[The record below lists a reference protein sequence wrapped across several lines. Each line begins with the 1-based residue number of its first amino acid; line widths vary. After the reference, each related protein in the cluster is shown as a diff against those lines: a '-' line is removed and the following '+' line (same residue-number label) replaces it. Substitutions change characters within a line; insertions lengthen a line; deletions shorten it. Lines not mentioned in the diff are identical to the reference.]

1 MPVLT
6 TKARIS
12 LPAAR
17 WLRQGCTGA
26 AGLAER
32 LAGAQGPLVV
42 TVPVGACVP
51 WLKVIAVS
59 PKTRRDEHGV
69 ARVLP
74 PNPLIE
80 WVGRTA
86 LKLMGWRIEGELPRL
101 DKFVAIGAHHTSN
114 WDFVIFIALKF
125 VLRLNA
131 RWLRSWAGIPIQRHL
146 SLNMVEQAIQG
157 FRDNRE
163 FILVLSPEGT
173 RKKVE
178 RWKMGFYHIALGAGV
193 PVVLAALDYG
203 HKRVVNGPPFW
214 PTGDEQADLAQI
226 LAYYR
231 VFIPKIPAYAIDSD

>member
-1 MPVLT
+1 MY
-6 TKARIS
+6 
-12 LPAAR
+12 
-17 WLRQGCTGA
+17 GNY
-26 AGLAER
+26 
-32 LAGAQGPLVV
+32 
-42 TVPVGACVP
+42 
-51 WLKVIAVS
+51 
-59 PKTRRDEHGV
+59 
-69 ARVLP
+69 LP

-131 RWLRSWAGIPIQRHL
+131 RWFGKHSIFRWPFGGLMRSWGGIPIQRHL

-178 RWKMGFYHIALGAGV
+178 RWKMGFYHIALGADV
-193 PVVLAALDYG
+193 PIVPGALDFANR
-203 HKRVVNGPPFW
+203 RVVIGAPFQ
-214 PTGDEQADLAQI
+214 PTGDAEADLQVL
-226 LAYYR
+226 LAFFRPY
-231 VFIPKIPAYAIDSD
+231 VPKKPEYAFYGD

>member
-1 MPVLT
+1 MY
-6 TKARIS
+6 
-12 LPAAR
+12 
-17 WLRQGCTGA
+17 GNY
-26 AGLAER
+26 
-32 LAGAQGPLVV
+32 
-42 TVPVGACVP
+42 
-51 WLKVIAVS
+51 
-59 PKTRRDEHGV
+59 
-69 ARVLP
+69 LP

-80 WVGRTA
+80 WIGRTA

-131 RWLRSWAGIPIQRHL
+131 RWFGKHSIFRWPFGGLMRSWGGIPIQRHL

-178 RWKMGFYHIALGAGV
+178 RWKTGFYHIALGAGV
-193 PVVLAALDYG
+193 PIVPGALDFANR
-203 HKRVVNGPPFW
+203 RVVIGAPFQ
-214 PTGDEQADLAQI
+214 PTGDAEADLQAL
-226 LAYYR
+226 LAFFRPY
-231 VFIPKIPAYAIDSD
+231 VPKKPEYAFYGD

>member
-1 MPVLT
+1 MSGNYLP
-6 TKARIS
+6 RN
-12 LPAAR
+12 PAAE
-17 WLRQGCTGA
+17 WL
-26 AGLAER
+26 
-32 LAGAQGPLVV
+32 
-42 TVPVGACVP
+42 
-51 WLKVIAVS
+51 
-59 PKTRRDEHGV
+59 
-69 ARVLP
+69 
-74 PNPLIE
+74 
-80 WVGRTA
+80 GRSV

-131 RWLRSWAGIPIQRHL
+131 RWFGKHSIFRWPFGGLMRSWGGIPIQRHL

-193 PVVLAALDYG
+193 PIVPGALDFANR
-203 HKRVVNGPPFW
+203 RVVIGAPFQ
-214 PTGDEQADLAQI
+214 PTGDAEADLQAL
-226 LAYYR
+226 LAFFRPY
-231 VFIPKIPAYAIDSD
+231 VPKKPEYAFYGD

>member
-1 MPVLT
+1 MY
-6 TKARIS
+6 
-12 LPAAR
+12 
-17 WLRQGCTGA
+17 GNY
-26 AGLAER
+26 
-32 LAGAQGPLVV
+32 
-42 TVPVGACVP
+42 
-51 WLKVIAVS
+51 
-59 PKTRRDEHGV
+59 
-69 ARVLP
+69 LP

-80 WVGRTA
+80 WIGRTA

-131 RWLRSWAGIPIQRHL
+131 RWFGKHSIFRWPFGGLMRSWGGIPIQRHL

-173 RKKVE
+173 RRKVE

-193 PVVLAALDYG
+193 PIVPGALDFANR
-203 HKRVVNGPPFW
+203 RVVIGAPFQ
-214 PTGDEQADLAQI
+214 PTGDAEADLQVL
-226 LAYYR
+226 LAFFRPY
-231 VFIPKIPAYAIDSD
+231 VPKKPEYAFYGD

>member
-1 MPVLT
+1 MY
-6 TKARIS
+6 
-12 LPAAR
+12 
-17 WLRQGCTGA
+17 GNY
-26 AGLAER
+26 
-32 LAGAQGPLVV
+32 
-42 TVPVGACVP
+42 
-51 WLKVIAVS
+51 
-59 PKTRRDEHGV
+59 
-69 ARVLP
+69 LP

-131 RWLRSWAGIPIQRHL
+131 RWFGKHSIFRWPFGGLMRSWGGIPIQRHL

-173 RKKVE
+173 RKKVK

-193 PVVLAALDYG
+193 PIVPGALDFANR
-203 HKRVVNGPPFW
+203 RVVIGAPFQ
-214 PTGDEQADLAQI
+214 PTGDAEADLQVL
-226 LAYYR
+226 LAFFRPY
-231 VFIPKIPAYAIDSD
+231 VPKKPEYAFYGD